1 MSRSDITQRV
11 VGYVVSQI
19 VSQPEAVRLD
29 VVDQGPED
37 VVVEVTTARG
47 DMGRV
52 LGRRGRVARAIRT
65 MAQAAADEEG
75 LQAGV
80 EFLDE

>member
-1 MSRSDITQRV
+1 VSRSDITQRV

-52 LGRRGRVARAIRT
+52 IGRRGRVARAIRT
-65 MAQAAADEEG
+65 LAQAAADEEG

>member
-1 MSRSDITQRV
+1 VSRSDITRRV

-19 VSQPEAVRLD
+19 VSKPEAVRLD
-29 VVDQGPED
+29 VVEQGPED
-37 VVVEVTTARG
+37 VLVEVTTARG

-52 LGRRGRVARAIRT
+52 IGRRGRVARAIRT
-65 MAQAAADEEG
+65 LAQAAADEEG